1 MELFLLTIGRLE
13 NVKKRMDELI
23 GLSEEFD
30 GIDYE
35 IESENA
41 VYFFSVPKYIKEGI
55 VILKY
60 SAIYELHS
68 MLKYMEGIIVDI
80 LEVEDNPDDEKRDL
94 LYVQI
99 EVKE

>member
-1 MELFLLTIGRLE
+1 M
-13 NVKKRMDELI
+13 NVKEVMDELI
-23 GLSEEFD
+23 DLSREFD

-35 IESENA
+35 IESENEIS
-41 VYFFSVPKYIKEGI
+41 FLSTPKYIKEGI

-68 MLKYMEGIIVDI
+68 RLKDIRGLVVDI
-80 LEVEDNPDDEKRDL
+80 IEAEENYDDIKRDL